1 MMQSNYL
8 MLSKLMILK
17 NSFQVGIIQ
26 CESFVENLDIV
37 VITYPMSSLQ
47 VTYNVTPETPEEKT
61 VLMGSTLLVDVNLT
75 GGCYNETSI

>member
-47 VTYNVTPETPEEKT
+47 VTYNVTPEEKT